1 VVLTRRTVLQAA
13 LGGVVLSGCSSGT
26 TNTRPT
32 ASPGNPFDVDGSAP
46 VDVAIGEEYGGSA
59 AAAYRKKYPGATITP
74 TVSKQLRDVLLPRFA
89 AGNPPDVALNTGD
102 QPLELG
108 QLVRDGQLADLQPVL
123 DAPAWDNT
131 DAKVEDVVLPG
142 MLDAGQYDGTQR
154 TINYVATVYGLW
166 YSAGLFQKHG
176 WDAPRT
182 WPELLA
188 LGTEMKAAGLGA
200 FIYAGAHPYYLLEMV
215 LTLAAKTGGHA
226 VVKRID
232 NLEDGAWKDE
242 SVTRAI
248 TAVGELAKRGL
259 IAAGSSELDHIASQ
273 TQFLKSKA
281 GLLPCGNWL
290 ENEMKRLIPANFGLT
305 MIGVP
310 PLDGSSALPRGLHAA
325 ATAAY
330 LVPEKAKNKA
340 GGLEYL
346 RAMLSKDVAA
356 QVTTE
361 SNQLTIVRGAADG
374 LDISTALRSAR
385 DLLTAASDQVI
396 TWYFADW
403 YPAFATT
410 AAEATGQY
418 LAGGL
423 QLSEWTTRI
432 QAAADQLKQNKAI
445 TKYERP

>member
-1 VVLTRRTVLQAA
+1 V
-13 LGGVVLSGCSSGT
+13 
-26 TNTRPT
+26 
-32 ASPGNPFDVDGSAP
+32 GNPFEVDGDLP
-46 VDVAIGEEYGGSA
+46 VEVVVGEEYGGFG
-59 AAAYRKKYPGATITP
+59 AAAYRKKYSGAVVTP
-74 TVSKQLRDVLLPRFA
+74 TVSEQVRDVVLPRFA
-89 AGNPPDVALNTGD
+89 AGNPPDVVLSTGD
-102 QPLELG
+102 KPLELG
-108 QLVRDGQLADLQPVL
+108 RLVREGQLADLQPVL
-123 DAPAWDNT
+123 DAPAWDNA
-131 DAKVEDVVLPG
+131 DATVEDGVLPG

-166 YSAGLFQKHG
+166 YSAALFQRHG
-176 WDAPRT
+176 WDVPRT

-200 FIYAGAHPYYLLEMV
+200 FIYAGAHPYYLLELV
-215 LTLAAKTGGHA
+215 LTLAAKTGGHD

-248 TAVGELAKRGL
+248 TAVAELAKRGL
-259 IAAGSSELDHIASQ
+259 IAPRSSELDHIASQ
-273 TQFLKSKA
+273 TQFLKAKA

-310 PLDGSSALPRGLHAA
+310 PLDGSSALPRGLHVA
-325 ATAAY
+325 ATAPY

-346 RAMLSKDVAA
+346 RVMLSKDVAA

-445 TKYERP
+445 TKYQRP